1 MRILLIGLFLLTW
14 LGVAQS
20 QERLLCWKYGLFSGG
35 MHFAIP
41 RAVTFTGAAFVRQKE
56 ERQLVRRVHNLRV
69 LIASPEQTIRNKDLN
84 RYFKRA
90 KRRQLEEIITVRDG
104 NTHVRILAKTRK
116 EALRKVVVLVASPE
130 DGLIL
135 FSLRG
140 KLRIKDLNKV
150 LQKVPLKKDVPVKKY
165 LPDMA

>member
-56 ERQLVRRVHNLRV
+56 ERQLVRRVYNLRV

>member
-56 ERQLVRRVHNLRV
+56 ERLLVRRVHNLRV
-69 LIASPEQTIRNKDLN
+69 LIASPEQTIRPKDLN
-84 RYFKRA
+84 RYIKRA

-140 KLRIKDLNKV
+140 KLRMKDLNKV
-150 LQKVPLKKDVPVKKY
+150 LQKVPLKKDVAVKKY